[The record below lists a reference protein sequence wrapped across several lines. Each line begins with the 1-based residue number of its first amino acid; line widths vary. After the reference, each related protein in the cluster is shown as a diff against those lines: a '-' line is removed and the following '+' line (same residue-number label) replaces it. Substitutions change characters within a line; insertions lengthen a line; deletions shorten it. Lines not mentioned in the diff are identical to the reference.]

1 MIRGAVGVLL
11 AICVIALS
19 PGIASGADFGISP
32 GSLSI
37 RASDS
42 EGKSDD
48 RAGAHPD
55 RLQLD
60 FGLNVKGTG
69 TTARDFLFELSPG
82 LASDASAVPACPRE
96 VFDEEGECPP
106 DTQVG
111 VITQTLEIGEK
122 GESQELPLF
131 NLAPAPTEVAAFGTN
146 SSRKAPLSAELRP
159 DDLGVTLAA
168 RDLAQVPLGGGSVE
182 LWGIPADH
190 QKGTAIPRRAFLTMP
205 TRCEPLKVTLR
216 TRSWQVGAPWLSQT
230 AESEAPLRECKNLS
244 FEPKLSLALS
254 NSVSDSP
261 TGAQIEITMPEGDG
275 PDGRAISQIRNV
287 SIELPE
293 DLSISPGAAEGMSA
307 CSDRQ
312 FALGETT
319 KASCP
324 PSAKVGTV
332 KLESPVLR
340 EALTGNLYLGEEH
353 PGERFRIL
361 MAVSGPGVSAKLV
374 SSLRMDP
381 VTGRLSVVMNDLPQV
396 PIGRMAL
403 SFDGGSHALLATPLT
418 CGSLTSTGRFE
429 PQGGG
434 EPVQVSTSTSITSSP
449 SGPQCP
455 DPTPFAP
462 GLTAGSSD
470 AHAGRLTS
478 FSLTMHRKDG
488 ERLLS
493 RFSVTLPAGLSA
505 AVGAVKLCP
514 EPAASSGACPAGSR
528 IGSAVAE
535 LGSGPSPAVIH
546 GGAFLTEPY
555 RRAPFGLSLVFPAR
569 IGPFDLGQLVMR
581 GTLRLDPRTGQVTI
595 ETDPLPQ
602 RIEGFSARIRTIGID
617 MDRPGFTRNPTS
629 CEPASVN
636 ATIKA
641 AGGASTTATAPFSL
655 LGCDRLGFKPR
666 FSLAMVG
673 RSELHKRGK
682 PGLSVL
688 ARFPHGNT
696 NLRTMKFA
704 LPRVLNLATS
714 GLKELCSRHD
724 AERGLCANRAR
735 VGSAYAR
742 TPLLGTPLKGGIYVA
757 QPTGGGLPD
766 LWFSLSAMGVH
777 VDLRSESARSGGRF
791 AIKLVGLPDMP
802 LSTFEM
808 RLPGG
813 PEGAFFLST
822 GLCAH
827 GQARRLSSPIAASGQ
842 DGAYREM
849 RVRVEAEPR
858 CGGRGKATPQGR
870 LRGRAAASG

>member
-1 MIRGAVGVLL
+1 MIRGVVGILL
-11 AICVIALS
+11 AICAIAIS
-19 PGIASGADFGISP
+19 PGIASGADFGILP
-32 GSLSI
+32 GSLSV
-37 RASDS
+37 RASDG
-42 EGKSDD
+42 EGNPDD

-55 RLQLD
+55 RLQLG
-60 FGLNVKGTG
+60 FGLNVRGTG
-69 TTARDFLFELSPG
+69 TTARDLLFELSPG
-82 LASDASAVPACPRE
+82 LANDANAVPACPRE
-96 VFDEEGECPP
+96 VFDEEEECPP

-131 NLAPAPTEVAAFGTN
+131 NLEPAPLEAAAFGSN

-168 RDLAQVPLGGGSVE
+168 RELAQVPLGGGSVE

-190 QKGTAIPRRAFLTMP
+190 QKGSTMQRRAFLTMP

-216 TRSWQVGAPWLSQT
+216 TRSWQVGAPWMSQT
-230 AESEAPLRECKNLS
+230 AESEAPLRECKSLS
-244 FEPKLSLALS
+244 FEPKLGLALS
-254 NSVSDSP
+254 NPVSDSP
-261 TGAQIEITMPEGDG
+261 TGAQIEITTPEGDG
-275 PDGRAISQIRNV
+275 PDGRTSSQIRNV
-287 SIELPE
+287 SVELPE
-293 DLSISPGAAEGMSA
+293 DLSISPGAAEGMSP
-307 CSDRQ
+307 CSDTQ
-312 FALGETT
+312 FALGEAT

-324 PSAKVGTV
+324 PSSRVGTV
-332 KLESPVLR
+332 RLESPVLR
-340 EALTGNLYLGEEH
+340 EALTGNLYLGAEH

-361 MAVSGPGVSAKLV
+361 IAVSGPGVFVKLV
-374 SSLRMDP
+374 SSLRVDP
-381 VTGRLSVVMNDLPQV
+381 TTGRLSVVMNDLPQV

-403 SFDGGSHALLATPLT
+403 SFDGGPHALLATPLT
-418 CGSLTSTGRFE
+418 CGPLTSTGRFE

-434 EPVQVSTSTSITSSP
+434 EPVQSSSSTSIASSP
-449 SGPQCP
+449 FGPQCP
-455 DPTPFAP
+455 DPMPFAP
-462 GLTAGSSD
+462 ALTAGSSD
-470 AHAGRLTS
+470 ARAGRLTS
-478 FSLTMHRKDG
+478 FSLTMHRRDG

-493 RFSVTLPAGLSA
+493 RFSVTLPTGLSA

-514 EPAASSGACPAGSR
+514 EPAASSGACPASSR
-528 IGSAVAE
+528 VGSAVAE
-535 LGSGPSPAVIH
+535 LGSGPSPAAIH

-569 IGPFDLGQLVMR
+569 LGSFDLGQLVMR
-581 GTLRLDPRTGQVTI
+581 GTLRLDRRTGQVTI

-602 RIEGFSARIRTIGID
+602 RIEGFPARIRTIGID

-641 AGGASTTATAPFSL
+641 AGGASTTATTPFSL

-666 FSLAMVG
+666 FSLAMAG
-673 RSELHKRGK
+673 RSELRKRGK
-682 PGLSVL
+682 PGLAVL
-688 ARFPHGNT
+688 AKFPQGNT

-704 LPRVLNLATS
+704 FPRVLSLATS
-714 GLKELCSRHD
+714 GLKELCSRQD
-724 AERGLCANRAR
+724 AETGLCADGSR
-735 VGSAYAR
+735 VGNAYAR
-742 TPLLGTPLKGGIYVA
+742 TPLLGKPLKGGVYVA
-757 QPTGGGLPD
+757 QPKGGGLPD

-777 VDLRSESARSGGRF
+777 VDLRGESSQSGGRF

-813 PEGAFFLST
+813 PEGAFFLSA

-827 GQARRLSSPIAASGQ
+827 GQARRLSSPVAASGQ

-849 RVRVEAEPR
+849 RVRVAAEPR
-858 CGGRGKATPQGR
+858 CGGRGKVSARAAQR
-870 LRGRAAASG
+870 RAAASG